1 MKCCIW
7 SIALYG
13 AETWTVWTADRKSL
27 ESFGSWY
34 WRRQEK
40 ISWTDRVKNE
50 DVLRRV
56 KKEKN
61 FLHAIKRR
69 KANWIGH
76 IQRRNC
82 LKNVIEG
89 KVEGT

>member
-13 AETWTVWTADRKSL
+13 AETWTVWIEDRKSL

-34 WRRQEK
+34 WIRQEK

-56 KKEKN
+56 KEEKN
-61 FLHAIKRR
+61 IIYAIKRR
-69 KANWIGH
+69 TANWIGH

-82 LKNVIEG
+82 LK
-89 KVEGT
+89 KLY